1 MTGTVL
7 QINVSQGG
15 IPKRPVP
22 FGELTTAGITGD
34 SWRYRFHG
42 GPKQA
47 VLLITLEG
55 IEELV
60 AQGFPLTPGALGENL
75 TTRGLDRRV
84 LRFGQRLQVGTAVI
98 ELTKMRQPCAT
109 LNVYGPGV
117 QAAMYD
123 ARVVKGDYESPLWG
137 LSGFYAS
144 VVQPG
149 IVRPGDEVG
158 PYSTVNARY
167 ISPP

>member
-1 MTGTVL
+1 VEGTVV
-7 QINVSQGG
+7 QVNVSKGG
-15 IPKRPVP
+15 IPKRPIP
-22 FGELTTAGITGD
+22 SGELTAAGITGD

-60 AQGFPLTPGALGENL
+60 AQGFPLSPGALGENF
-75 TTRGLDRRV
+75 TTRGLDRRA

-109 LNVYGPGV
+109 LDGLGSGI
-117 QAAMYD
+117 QAAIYD
-123 ARVVKGDYESPLWG
+123 ARVRKGDHESPLWG

-144 VVQPG
+144 VARPG
-149 IVRPGDEVG
+149 TVRPGDAV
-158 PYSTVNARY
+158 TLL
-167 ISPP
+167 SP

>member
-7 QINVSQGG
+7 HVNVSQGG
-15 IPKRPVP
+15 IPKREIP
-22 FGELTTAGITGD
+22 FGELTPSGIAGD

-47 VLLITLEG
+47 VLLITIEG
-55 IEELV
+55 IQELV
-60 AQGFPLTPGALGENL
+60 ARGFPLYPGALGENL
-75 TTRGLDRRV
+75 TTQGLDRRA
-84 LRFGQRLQVGTAVI
+84 LRFGQRLRVGGATI

-109 LNVYGPGV
+109 LDVYGPGI

-123 ARVVKGDYESPLWG
+123 KRVVKGDPASPLWG

-144 VVQPG
+144 VIEPG
-149 IVRPGDEVG
+149 TVHPGD
-158 PYSTVNARY
+158 TVTWLQAY
-167 ISPP
+167 

>member
-7 QINVSQGG
+7 QVNVSQGG
-15 IPKRPVP
+15 IPKHDIPS
-22 FGELTTAGITGD
+22 GELTPAGIKGD

-47 VLLITLEG
+47 VLLITMEG
-55 IEELV
+55 IQELV
-60 AQGFPLTPGALGENL
+60 ALGFPLYPGALGENL
-75 TTRGLDRRV
+75 TTHGLDRRA
-84 LRFGQRLQVGTAVI
+84 LRFGQRLRVGGATI

-109 LNVYGPGV
+109 LGVYGPGI

-123 ARVVKGDYESPLWG
+123 ARVVKGDHASPLWG

-144 VVQPG
+144 VVEPG
-149 IVRPGDEVG
+149 TVRPGDSVYVAAG
-158 PYSTVNARY
+158 L
-167 ISPP
+167 

>member
-1 MTGTVL
+1 VTGTVV
-7 QINVSQGG
+7 QVNVSKGG
-15 IPKRPVP
+15 IPKLPVP
-22 FGELTTAGITGD
+22 SGELTTAGITGD

-55 IEELV
+55 IDEL
-60 AQGFPLTPGALGENL
+60 AGQGFPLSPGALGENL
-75 TTRGLDRRV
+75 TTRGIDRRA

-109 LNVYGPGV
+109 LDVFGPGI

-144 VVQPG
+144 VAQPG
-149 IVRPGDEVG
+149 TVRPGDAVTLLI
-158 PYSTVNARY
+158 P
-167 ISPP
+167 

>member
-7 QINVSQGG
+7 QVNVSRGG
-15 IPKRPVP
+15 IPKREIPH
-22 FGELTTAGITGD
+22 GELTAAGIAGD
-34 SWRYRFHG
+34 DWRYPFHG
-42 GPKQA
+42 GPRQA
-47 VLLITLEG
+47 VLLITVEG

-60 AQGFPLTPGALGENL
+60 AHGFPLYPGALGENL
-75 TTRGLDRRV
+75 TTRGLDRHA
-84 LRFGQRLQVGTAVI
+84 LRYGQRLRVGGATI

-109 LNVYGPGV
+109 LNPYGSGI

-123 ARVVKGDYESPLWG
+123 ARVKDGDFASRRWG

-149 IVRPGDEVG
+149 TVRAGD
-158 PYSTVNARY
+158 A
-167 ISPP
+167 ISLVAT

>member
-7 QINVSQGG
+7 QVNVSQGG
-15 IPKRPVP
+15 IPKREIPS
-22 FGELTTAGITGD
+22 GELTPSGMTGD

-47 VLLITLEG
+47 VLLITIEG
-55 IEELV
+55 IRELV
-60 AQGFPLTPGALGENL
+60 AQGFPLYPGALGENL
-75 TTRGLDRRV
+75 TTQGLDRRA
-84 LRFGQRLQVGTAVI
+84 LRFGQRLRLGGATI

-109 LNVYGPGV
+109 LDVYGPGI

-123 ARVVKGDYESPLWG
+123 ARVVKGDHTSPLWG

-144 VVQPG
+144 VVEPG
-149 IVRPGDEVG
+149 TVRPGDLVYVAAG
-158 PYSTVNARY
+158 L
-167 ISPP
+167 

>member
-1 MTGTVL
+1 MTGAVV
-7 QINVSQGG
+7 QVNVSKGG
-15 IPKRPVP
+15 IPKTPIP
-22 FGELTTAGITGD
+22 SGELTAAGITGD

-55 IEELV
+55 IEELI
-60 AQGFPLTPGALGENL
+60 AQGFALSPGALGENL
-75 TTRGLDRRV
+75 TTRGLDRRA

-109 LNVYGPGV
+109 LNVLGPGI
-117 QAAMYD
+117 QAAIYD
-123 ARVVKGDYESPLWG
+123 ARVVKGDHESPLWG

-144 VVQPG
+144 VVEPG
-149 IVRPGDEVG
+149 IVRPGDEIA
-158 PYSTVNARY
+158 YSTVNARY
-167 ISPP
+167 INPP

>member
-15 IPKRPVP
+15 IPKREIP
-22 FGELTTAGITGD
+22 FGTLTPAGITGD

-47 VLLITLEG
+47 VLLITVEG
-55 IEELV
+55 IEELA
-60 AQGFPLTPGALGENL
+60 AQGFPLSPGALGENL
-75 TTRGLDRRV
+75 TTRGLDRRA
-84 LRFGQRLQVGTAVI
+84 LRFGQRLQVGGALI

-123 ARVVKGDYESPLWG
+123 ARVVKGDAGSPLWG

-149 IVRPGDEVG
+149 TVHPGD
-158 PYSTVNARY
+158 A
-167 ISPP
+167 ISVVAGDGVAGL

>member
-1 MTGTVL
+1 MIGTVL
-7 QINVSQGG
+7 QVNVSQGG
-15 IPKRPVP
+15 IPKRPIP
-22 FGELTTAGITGD
+22 AGELTAAGVAGD

-47 VLLITLEG
+47 VLLITIEG
-55 IEELV
+55 IEELI
-60 AQGFPLTPGALGENL
+60 AQGFPLSPGALGENL
-75 TTRGLDRRV
+75 TTRGLDRRA

-98 ELTKMRQPCAT
+98 ELTTMRQPCAT
-109 LNVYGPGV
+109 LNGLGSGI

-123 ARVVKGDYESPLWG
+123 ARVVKGDHESPLWG

-149 IVRPGDEVG
+149 IVRPGDDVASFT
-158 PYSTVNARY
+158 PR
-167 ISPP
+167 

>member
-1 MTGTVL
+1 MIGTVV
-7 QINVSQGG
+7 QVSVSRGG
-15 IPKRPVP
+15 IPKRAIPV
-22 FGELTTAGITGD
+22 GKVTTAGITGD
-34 SWRYRFHG
+34 AWRYRFHG

-60 AQGFPLTPGALGENL
+60 AQGFPLSPGALGENL
-75 TTRGLDRRV
+75 TTRGLDRRA

-109 LNVYGPGV
+109 LNVYGPGL

-123 ARVVKGDYESPLWG
+123 ARVVKGDDGSPLWG

-144 VVQPG
+144 VVEPG
-149 IVRPGDEVG
+149 TVRAGDAITLL
-158 PYSTVNARY
+158 S
-167 ISPP
+167 S

>member
-1 MTGTVL
+1 MTGIIV
-7 QINVSQGG
+7 QVNVSQGG
-15 IPKRPVP
+15 IPKHAIPS
-22 FGELTTAGITGD
+22 GELTPAGVAGD

-55 IEELV
+55 IGELV
-60 AQGFPLTPGALGENL
+60 AQGFPLHPGALGENL
-75 TTRGLDRRV
+75 TTQGLDRHA
-84 LRFGQRLQVGTAVI
+84 LRFGQRLQVGDATI

-109 LNVYGPGV
+109 LNVYGTGV

-123 ARVVKGDYESPLWG
+123 ARVAKGDPESPLWG

-149 IVRPGDEVG
+149 TVRPGDMFAPAARG
-158 PYSTVNARY
+158 PT
-167 ISPP
+167 P